1 MKVKQD
7 REAPKVIDK
16 RSMAERAH
24 DGLFDDFS
32 NGKWKRSED
41 DNNNGE
47 IWKKKMM
54 LVYPEAINDK
64 RLDSLLR
71 LIT

>member
-24 DGLFDDFS
+24 VGLFDDFS
-32 NGKWKRSED
+32 NRKWKRSED

-47 IWKKKMM
+47 I
-54 LVYPEAINDK
+54 
-64 RLDSLLR
+64 
-71 LIT
+71 